1 MTVLRAGSAS
11 DTGRVRT
18 INQDSV
24 LTGATVFAVAD
35 GMGGH
40 AGGEVASA
48 TAVAAL
54 DAAMASTS
62 SAEGLVNAIRS
73 ANDAIAAAS
82 RDDPSLAGMGTTVVA
97 ASLIGSDAG
106 DVLVLANVGD
116 SRGYLF
122 HAGRL
127 RQVTDDH
134 SLAAEMVRSG
144 DISEAEAA
152 RHPQRHVITRALGI
166 EGSIDIDLFDLIL
179 AEGDRV
185 LLCSDGLTNEISD
198 EEIERVLS
206 TLVDPTAAAE
216 DLVRRAN
223 AHGGSDNI
231 SVVIID
237 AVIAEGTGESTAAHR
252 IVTAPAATASI
263 PKRETAAP
271 GIGAISPPPVGRR
284 EGWLARRRRLG
295 VQRAVTFRV
304 LMFLVLLVGVLAGA
318 WYFLRWYA
326 TSAYYVTAQGGSIVI
341 YQGRPG
347 GVLWFQ
353 PKLVTVSPTPLDQV
367 LATRQP
373 ALRNDVP
380 EPTLEA
386 AQRYVANLA
395 DEYRQ
400 TQAAIPPAQVIT
412 PTTIPIPTPT
422 VSPPITSAPGAI
434 VTYPT
439 LPR

>member
-1 MTVLRAGSAS
+1 
-11 DTGRVRT
+11 
-18 INQDSV
+18 
-24 LTGATVFAVAD
+24 
-35 GMGGH
+35 
-40 AGGEVASA
+40 
-48 TAVAAL
+48 
-54 DAAMASTS
+54 
-62 SAEGLVNAIRS
+62 
-73 ANDAIAAAS
+73 
-82 RDDPSLAGMGTTVVA
+82 
-97 ASLIGSDAG
+97 
-106 DVLVLANVGD
+106 
-116 SRGYLF
+116 
-122 HAGRL
+122 
-127 RQVTDDH
+127 
-134 SLAAEMVRSG
+134 
-144 DISEAEAA
+144 
-152 RHPQRHVITRALGI
+152 
-166 EGSIDIDLFDLIL
+166 
-179 AEGDRV
+179 
-185 LLCSDGLTNEISD
+185 LTNEISD

-252 IVTAPAATASI
+252 IVTAPAATAST
-263 PKRETAAP
+263 PKRETAP
-271 GIGAISPPPVGRR
+271 RGIGAIPPPPVGRR

-326 TSAYYVTAQGGSIVI
+326 TSAYYVTAEGESIVI

-353 PKLVTVSPTPLDQV
+353 PQLVTGSATPLDQV
-367 LATRQP
+367 LATRRP
-373 ALRNDVP
+373 ALRNDVA
-380 EPTLEA
+380 EPTLQA
-386 AQRYVANLA
+386 AKRYVANLA

-400 TQAAIPPAQVIT
+400 SQAAIPPTVVVAPT
-412 PTTIPIPTPT
+412 TTIPIPTPT

-439 LPR
+439 LPG